1 MRCTLK
7 QLQGLVLCFIEMG
20 LALWS
25 SRWGTVLLRMLQ

>member
-7 QLQGLVLCFIEMG
+7 QLQGLALCLIGMG
-20 LALWS
+20 LALCS